1 MTTRRNLLSLGLT
14 GAALVLS
21 PQWIAS
27 AEAQSRTI
35 GAIRVDTSRIARQGW
50 GENADRIRVGMERQL
65 AATLGPMYRRG
76 AGTTLQVT
84 VKGVWL
90 SSFAGGSGGG
100 KPTGGGGS
108 NDNFDSE
115 IAVFGP
121 RGEVLQTFPVLSVL
135 DSGSGGAWYLP
146 DVDQRRVA
154 ALIENNAL
162 WIKRYLGG

>member
-14 GAALVLS
+14 GAAFALAPLS
-21 PQWIAS
+21 IAR
-27 AEAQSRTI
+27 AQAHTI
-35 GAIRVDTSRIARQGW
+35 GKIRVDTSRIALQGW
-50 GENADRIRVGMERQL
+50 GENADRIRVAMERQL
-65 AATLGPMYRRG
+65 AATLGPIYRRG
-76 AGTTLQVT
+76 AGNTLHVT

-90 SSFAGGSGGG
+90 ASFAGGSGGG

-115 IAVFGP
+115 IAVLGP
-121 RGEVLQTFPVLSVL
+121 RGELLQTFPVLSVV
-135 DSGSGGAWYLP
+135 DSGSGGAWYRP

-162 WIKRYLGG
+162 WIRRYLGG